1 MEPIKKPCASVQIL
15 VFDDGRLHIQSTF
28 PNPQALK
35 EVLCAAYEHT
45 VIQAS
50 KPQQE
55 PPSKIIPIGVPLPN
69 LKDN

>member
-28 PNPQALK
+28 PNPIALK
-35 EVLCAAYEHT
+35 EVLQAAYEHT
-45 VIQAS
+45 VIQAAQI
-50 KPQQE
+50 QQ
-55 PPSKIIPIGVPLPN
+55 PKQSKIIPIGIPLPS